1 MSVCA
6 PAGSEVARRLASEVL
21 TRIESEDG
29 LFDFRGQGGSGSGSG
44 SGGPLLL
51 ILDRRDDPVTPLL
64 TQWTYQAMVHE
75 LMGLHNNRVVLRG
88 RPNVSKD
95 LEEIVLSATQDDFFA
110 KNRFANFG
118 DLGSAVKQLVE
129 EYQQVNKKNENIS
142 SIEDMQAFLLRYP
155 DLRSKSINVS
165 KHVAVLGELGRLTD
179 VCQLLDVSQLEQEMA
194 CANDHS
200 AHKDSLLLKLRSA
213 KIKFPD
219 KLRLALLFLLRYE
232 SHGAAEKAELKQAL
246 AAALP
251 PASPGPS
258 LAAVDALLEYAGSSK
273 RAPGLYSAGGLIGS
287 FTRRINSSLN
297 GVENVYTQHQ
307 PLLAFTLE
315 QLLRGKLKDS
325 SFPSLSPAAS
335 SNTGL
340 QPTEVVLF
348 LVGGATFE
356 EATKVAEFNAAN
368 PTFRVLLGGSCV
380 HNSDSFLREV
390 CNVYA

>member
-1 MSVCA
+1 M
-6 PAGSEVARRLASEVL
+6 ARRLASDVL
-21 TRIESEDG
+21 TRIESEG
-29 LFDFRGQGGSGSGSG
+29 SLFEFRTGPGSSS
-44 SGGPLLL
+44 SGGGLLLL

-88 RPNVSKD
+88 RPNISKD
-95 LEEIVLSATQDDFFA
+95 LEEIVLSATQDEFFA

-118 DLGSAVKQLVE
+118 DLGSAVKQLLDD
-129 EYQQVNKKNENIS
+129 YQRVSKKNENIS

-200 AHKDSLLLKLRSA
+200 AHKERLLEKLRSP
-213 KIKFPD
+213 KVKFPD

-232 SHGAAEKAELKQAL
+232 SHGEAEKAELKQAL
-246 AAALP
+246 HAAASSSSAAA
-251 PASPGPS
+251 ASS
-258 LAAVDALLEYAGSSK
+258 LAAVDALKMYAGSDK

-307 PLLAFTLE
+307 PLLSFTLE

-325 SFPSLSPAAS
+325 SFPSLTPAS
-335 SNTGL
+335 SSNPSP

-356 EATKVAEFNAAN
+356 EATKVAEFNTAN
-368 PTFRVLLGGSCV
+368 PTLRVLLGGSCV
-380 HNSDSFLREV
+380 HNSESFLKEV